1 MNKLFVLM
9 LCCFAVINH
18 IDAQK
23 IKFEIAKDSTF
34 NAADDYAQ
42 TSEGFDVDISQKNV
56 VNLGIQLAQD
66 VAYANSNPSK
76 ITDAL
81 ANKSYYRQRVDL
93 TLTSALPERTNVY
106 SIITF
111 LNDNSGTSSAMVTI
125 SNLEVEHFF
134 NNNFKIRL
142 GRLANTV
149 SESQFFGRVALEE
162 TSAHVFGRR
171 LFINDALE
179 FDGSFKKKGGPSF
192 FIGLKPQFKP
202 LNLKAVYAGIH
213 QTFKNGLQ
221 LHGIFSVNRQF
232 EIDMQ
237 KYFPGFTGT
246 DEYFSYEFEIAYKRP
261 NITTFLNVGG
271 NLAFKGLIP
280 HASGKFDFINQL
292 SPVVANKGDSFKETF
307 TPAGGFR
314 IFPAKMTPSLKF
326 IAQAGLEAEFQGAL
340 TDRFSALNLCAYC
353 KVNLTRRM
361 VLTYYCTPQ
370 FIWQDFNLGT
380 TSYIGGMVNY
390 LRLSVT
396 VGRPARMFL

>member
-1 MNKLFVLM
+1 
-9 LCCFAVINH
+9 
-18 IDAQK
+18 
-23 IKFEIAKDSTF
+23 
-34 NAADDYAQ
+34 
-42 TSEGFDVDISQKNV
+42 
-56 VNLGIQLAQD
+56 
-66 VAYANSNPSK
+66 
-76 ITDAL
+76 
-81 ANKSYYRQRVDL
+81 
-93 TLTSALPERTNVY
+93 
-106 SIITF
+106 
-111 LNDNSGTSSAMVTI
+111 
-125 SNLEVEHFF
+125 
-134 NNNFKIRL
+134 
-142 GRLANTV
+142 
-149 SESQFFGRVALEE
+149 
-162 TSAHVFGRR
+162 
-171 LFINDALE
+171 
-179 FDGSFKKKGGPSF
+179 
-192 FIGLKPQFKP
+192 
-202 LNLKAVYAGIH
+202 
-213 QTFKNGLQ
+213 
-221 LHGIFSVNRQF
+221 
-232 EIDMQ
+232 MQ